1 MALTLKNLT
10 IYTPE
15 YYDLM
20 IPAIY
25 LQTEDGLDWYLHLTR
40 FQPDT
45 LKICFDEKG
54 VIRSYHADASRLYP
68 LNLSVTEV
76 NTADVPDGL
85 NIYGDWM
92 WNGEKIIPREFT
104 RQEKI
109 DQAEARRS
117 ELIAAAAE
125 KIAPLQDASDL
136 GIATDVE
143 AAQLLEWKAYR
154 VQLIRMAFTGTG
166 EIVWPEVP
174 GVA

>member
-20 IPAIY
+20 IQAIY
-25 LQTEDGLDWYLHLTR
+25 LQTEDGLDWYLHLNR

-54 VIRSYHADASRLYP
+54 VIRSYHTDASRLYP

-76 NTADVPDGL
+76 NTTDVPDGL
-85 NIYGDWM
+85 NITGDWM

-109 DQAEARRS
+109 DQAEAHRS
-117 ELIAAAAE
+117 ELIAAAGE

-136 GIATDVE
+136 GITTKLE
-143 AAQLLEWKAYR
+143 ADQLMAWKSYR
-154 VQLIRMAFTGTG
+154 VKLNRLVFTNDQ
-166 EIVWPEVP
+166 EISWPSPPEV
-174 GVA
+174 